1 MKRNDRNTKKEH
13 MFLKIWLRTGLPILL
28 ISAAALFLVAG
39 LLLSAVEMLGGQRIG
54 QIGTE
59 LALILSKQ
67 DLTDRAAA
75 ENNLRLEIF
84 HMIGIL
90 FDEDGN
96 VAAETKL
103 SEYTGAD
110 EERLASY
117 QMLRERLLEE
127 RTGKLVKGFYPFGE
141 NHWYGEQ
148 QLRTPQGN
156 YRLCYAGVTSAWSN
170 WRDKLLMAGAGI
182 FALMALL
189 TVGIAR
195 SYFEI
200 YKKQQ
205 AVEENFR
212 QQVNTL
218 AHRLKTPMM
227 VISGYSENLL
237 AEIQTEKRAQYTQK
251 LLENVHKMNGL
262 VEEMLEYTAR
272 RQTNLH

>member
-1 MKRNDRNTKKEH
+1 MMKNNRNNRCKH

-28 ISAAALFLVAG
+28 ISAVALFLVAG
-39 LLLSAVEMLGGQRIG
+39 LLLSAVEMLGGQRVG

-59 LALILSKQ
+59 LALIMSKQ

-148 QLRTPQGN
+148 RIQTPQGN
-156 YRLCYAGVTSAWSN
+156 YTLCYAGVTSTWAG

-195 SYFEI
+195 SYFKI

-218 AHRLKTPMM
+218 AHSLKTPMM